1 MNRSVLAPLFGRL
14 LMLQQQIS
22 QAVQAKNWDSLTQL
36 DAQLRLCL
44 QELAPHKPKLTRQQQ
59 QVLAQFAE
67 QYRQLWQ
74 QVCEQASELEQQLL
88 GLREQREGE
97 LAYDWVEQLGETS

>member
-1 MNRSVLAPLFGRL
+1 MSRSVLAPLFGRVL
-14 LMLQQQIS
+14 TLQQQIS

-36 DAQLRLCL
+36 DAQLQQCL
-44 QELAPHKPKLTRQQQ
+44 QELAPYKPKLTAQQQ
-59 QVLAQFAE
+59 QVLAQFAA

-74 QVCEQASELEQQLL
+74 QVCEQVGELEQQLL
-88 GLREQREGE
+88 SLRQQREGE